1 MAMPI
6 LAHLDDPPRPR
17 WPGILIGLAI
27 ALPIA
32 GVFVAW
38 VIPALVDSILGGARD
53 LDSRLRAEDG
63 YMQSLCSEALDEQR
77 DGGLCGC
84 VLGTEYPSLDCQL
97 PFRAWTLAR
106 QVEACGDA
114 TAREASKSFCA
125 CVDVIAQKAA
135 SATPE
140 DRDGEIANYE
150 NCRAL
155 PDAIYLPS
163 VDALMSGG

>member
-1 MAMPI
+1 MAMV

-32 GVFVAW
+32 GLFVAW
-38 VIPALVDSILGGARD
+38 VIPTLVNSVLGGARD

-63 YMQSLCSEALDEQR
+63 YMQSLCSAAFDEPR

-97 PFRAWTLAR
+97 PFRKWTLAR
-106 QVEACGDA
+106 QVDACTDA
-114 TAREASKSFCA
+114 GAREGAKSFCA

-135 SATPE
+135 AATPE
-140 DRDGEIANYE
+140 ARDAEIANYE
-150 NCRAL
+150 NCTVL
-155 PDAIYLPS
+155 PDALYLPTID
-163 VDALMSGG
+163 VLMSGG